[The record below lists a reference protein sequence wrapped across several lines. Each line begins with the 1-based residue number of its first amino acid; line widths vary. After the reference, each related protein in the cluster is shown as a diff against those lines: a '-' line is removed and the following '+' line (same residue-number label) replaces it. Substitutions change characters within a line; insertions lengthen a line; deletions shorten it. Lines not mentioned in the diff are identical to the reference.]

1 MLGEKWL
8 YRVALRPSVVH
19 ELPGRIRL
27 HLPILKRVPEDM
39 RGWLD
44 TAAELIALR
53 GGIETVE
60 PCALTGSVLIHY
72 DPTMIEGGEVVEYFN
87 AFVGCAIDHLDQLR
101 ALAPE
106 ERGSWLRRLAE
117 TQPWFRAR

>member
-19 ELPGRIRL
+19 EMPGRIRL
-27 HLPILKRVPEDM
+27 HLPILRRVPEDM

-44 TAAELIALR
+44 SAAELIALR
-53 GGIETVE
+53 AGIRTVE
-60 PCALTGSVLIHY
+60 ACALTGSVLIHY
-72 DPTMIEGGEVVEYFN
+72 DPAEIEGDEVVRYFN
-87 AFVGCAIDHLDQLR
+87 EFIGCGIDHLDELR

-106 ERGSWLRRLAE
+106 ERGPFLRRLAE
-117 TQPWFRAR
+117 GQPWFRPG